1 MLKIVK
7 WVILG
12 LIGLVIGFFL
22 LVPAISPFRYKS
34 YIYATTYPAA
44 CWTDDGKQ
52 IIYLEHREIRRGTF
66 PKVYASKTYLMIM
79 DANGKNKK
87 VVGLEPDYTNEQK
100 DKLKSGRLS
109 ENEIKEIVNKSNEF
123 YQKHLSK
130 SEITR
135 LKQRNEKTN
144 TDLEIRYKKD
154 LPEKWKNLSYT
165 RYLGIS
171 SDSKYLLILDS
182 KIHGLVKIDLDG
194 KRKTLEKST
203 YQKKCYLF
211 LPPWWKV

>member
-87 VVGLEPDYTNEQK
+87 VVGEVVHPKDRENFDNAMKKYEEGKIFLTNFGKFESPEGNYS
-100 DKLKSGRLS
+100 LRLNGS
-109 ENEIKEIVNKSNEF
+109 DI
-123 YQKHLSK
+123 
-130 SEITR
+130 EIT
-135 LKQRNEKTN
+135 E
-144 TDLEIRYKKD
+144 YKNWRKII
-154 LPEKWKNLSYT
+154 WSKNY
-165 RYLGIS
+165 
-171 SDSKYLLILDS
+171 
-182 KIHGLVKIDLDG
+182 V
-194 KRKTLEKST
+194 
-203 YQKKCYLF
+203 QKKNYLF
-211 LPPWWKV
+211 MPFWWRV

>member
-87 VVGLEPDYTNEQK
+87 VVGEVVHPKDRENFDNAMKKYEEGKIFLTNFGKFESI
-100 DKLKSGRLS
+100 DKSMRIEHHGNIIGKYFYIVDAKQMTKILLKLD
-109 ENEIKEIVNKSNEF
+109 IKK
-123 YQKHLSK
+123 SK
-130 SEITR
+130 S
-135 LKQRNEKTN
+135 
-144 TDLEIRYKKD
+144 
-154 LPEKWKNLSYT
+154 
-165 RYLGIS
+165 
-171 SDSKYLLILDS
+171 
-182 KIHGLVKIDLDG
+182 
-194 KRKTLEKST
+194 
-203 YQKKCYLF
+203 YLF
-211 LPPWWKV
+211 MPFWWRV